1 MKKKL
6 SLLLL
11 IFIITITLVGCSCGK
26 KEEEKEEEKVTLAAD
41 EVELEGIKYKLD
53 QDEEGYGIK
62 YKIASNFRKT
72 VLTNAINYFSEN
84 INNSPYFVIRIY
96 HYTDKDL
103 EASIK
108 WSVEEYDKREEVKV
122 GDRDYTKIHFI
133 NYNKAETNLYFYG
146 KGPKEYYVF
155 VFTSSLDLSRLEDI
169 FLKGV
174 NFG

>member
-1 MKKKL
+1 MKKKV
-6 SLLLL
+6 LLL
-11 IFIITITLVGCSCGK
+11 ILVLVCIFITSCGK
-26 KEEEKEEEKVTLAAD
+26 KEEKNELAND
-41 EVELEGIKYKLD
+41 EVILENIKYKLD

-62 YKIASNFRKT
+62 YKIANNFRKT

-84 INNSPYFVIRIY
+84 INGSPYFVVRIY
-96 HYTDKDL
+96 HYIDKDL

-108 WSVEEYDKREEVKV
+108 WSVDDYDKREEVMV
-122 GDRDYTKIHFI
+122 GDKKYTKIHFI

-169 FLKGV
+169 FLKSIIY
-174 NFG
+174 

>member
-1 MKKKL
+1 MKKKFL
-6 SLLLL
+6 FLV
-11 IFIITITLVGCSCGK
+11 IFICLFTIGCSCK
-26 KEEEKEEEKVTLAAD
+26 KEEKEENKLADD
-41 EVELEGIKYKLD
+41 EVVLENIKYKLN

-62 YKIASNFRKT
+62 YKIASNFRKN
-72 VLTNAINYFSEN
+72 VLINAINYFSEN
-84 INNSPYFVIRIY
+84 INDSPYFVIRIY

-122 GDRDYTKIHFI
+122 GDRDYTKVHFV

-155 VFTSSLDLSRLEDI
+155 VFTSSLDLSRLEEI
-169 FLKGV
+169 FLNGV
-174 NFG
+174 VFD